1 MSIARTECHN
11 CGFEVRD
18 DETCALCGTDLDEE

>member
-1 MSIARTECHN
+1 MSTARTVCPN

-18 DETCALCGTDLDEE
+18 DGTCSLCGTDLDGE